1 VGLRGSKAASNET
14 QETRRRAERGQRAQV
29 FTGEYRLSVDDKGRI
44 AVPVRFRAE
53 FAAGGLV
60 GKWLDGCLAL
70 HPRAAWEAL
79 AARVEPLP
87 FTDVNARGLQRFLYG
102 NAFEIELDRQGR
114 MVVPAVLRTFA
125 KLDDQAV
132 MVGSRTHLELWSPTA
147 WEDWSQR
154 MDQPDVLAEHLQ
166 GLGI

>member
-1 VGLRGSKAASNET
+1 
-14 QETRRRAERGQRAQV
+14 V
-29 FTGEYRLSVDDKGRI
+29 FTGEYRVAVDDKGRI

-60 GKWLDGCLAL
+60 SKWLDGCVAL
-70 HPRAAWEAL
+70 HPRAAWESI
-79 AARVEPLP
+79 AARVDPLP
-87 FTDVNARGLQRFLYG
+87 FTDARGRELQRFLYG
-102 NAFEIELDRQGR
+102 TAFEIELDKQGR
-114 MVVPAVLRTFA
+114 LVVPAVLRTFA
-125 KLDDQAV
+125 KLGDQAV

-147 WEDWSQR
+147 WETWSDR

>member
-1 VGLRGSKAASNET
+1 M
-14 QETRRRAERGQRAQV
+14 
-29 FTGEYRLSVDDKGRI
+29 FTGEYRVAVDDKGRI

-60 GKWLDGCLAL
+60 SKWLDGCIAL
-70 HPRAAWEAL
+70 HPRAAWEAI
-79 AARVEPLP
+79 AARVDPLP
-87 FTDVNARGLQRFLYG
+87 FTDARGRELQRFLYG
-102 NAFEIELDRQGR
+102 TAFEIELDKQGR
-114 MVVPAVLRTFA
+114 LVVPAVLRTFA
-125 KLDDQAV
+125 KLGDQAV

-147 WEDWSQR
+147 WETWSDR

>member
-1 VGLRGSKAASNET
+1 M
-14 QETRRRAERGQRAQV
+14 
-29 FTGEYRLSVDDKGRI
+29 FTGEYRVAVDDKGRI

-60 GKWLDGCLAL
+60 SKWLDGCVAL
-70 HPRAAWEAL
+70 HPRAAWESI
-79 AARVEPLP
+79 AARVDPLP
-87 FTDVNARGLQRFLYG
+87 FTDARGRELQRFLYG
-102 NAFEIELDRQGR
+102 TAFEIELDKQGR
-114 MVVPAVLRTFA
+114 LVVPAVLRTFA
-125 KLDDQAV
+125 KLGDQAV

-147 WEDWSQR
+147 WETWSDR

>member
-1 VGLRGSKAASNET
+1 M
-14 QETRRRAERGQRAQV
+14 
-29 FTGEYRLSVDDKGRI
+29 FTGEYRVSVDDKGRI

-60 GKWLDGCLAL
+60 SKWLDGCLAL
-70 HPRAAWEAL
+70 HPRAAWEL
-79 AARVEPLP
+79 VAARVDPLP
-87 FTDVNARGLQRFLYG
+87 FTDVSARDLTRFLYG
-102 NAFEIELDRQGR
+102 AAFEIELDKQGR

-132 MVGSRTHLELWSPTA
+132 MVGSRNHLELWSTTA
-147 WEDWSQR
+147 WDDWSAR
-154 MDQPDVLAEHLQ
+154 MDQPDVLAEHFQ

>member
-1 VGLRGSKAASNET
+1 M
-14 QETRRRAERGQRAQV
+14 
-29 FTGEYRLSVDDKGRI
+29 FTGEYRVAVDDKGRI

-60 GKWLDGCLAL
+60 SKWLDGCLAL
-70 HPRAAWEAL
+70 HPRAAWEQV
-79 AARVEPLP
+79 AARVDPLP
-87 FTDVNARGLQRFLYG
+87 FTDASARDLQRFLYG
-102 NAFEIELDRQGR
+102 TAFEIELDRQGR
-114 MVVPAVLRTFA
+114 MVVPAVLRAFA

-132 MVGSRTHLELWSPTA
+132 MVGSRTHLELWSPTP
-147 WEDWSQR
+147 WDDWSKR

>member
-1 VGLRGSKAASNET
+1 
-14 QETRRRAERGQRAQV
+14 
-29 FTGEYRLSVDDKGRI
+29 
-44 AVPVRFRAE
+44 
-53 FAAGGLV
+53 
-60 GKWLDGCLAL
+60 
-70 HPRAAWEAL
+70 
-79 AARVEPLP
+79 
-87 FTDVNARGLQRFLYG
+87 
-102 NAFEIELDRQGR
+102 

-147 WEDWSQR
+147 WDDWSQR

>member
-1 VGLRGSKAASNET
+1 M
-14 QETRRRAERGQRAQV
+14 
-29 FTGEYRLSVDDKGRI
+29 FTGEYRVAVDDKGRI

-60 GKWLDGCLAL
+60 SKWLDGCLAL
-70 HPRAAWEAL
+70 HPRAAWEQV
-79 AARVEPLP
+79 AARVDPLP
-87 FTDVNARGLQRFLYG
+87 FTDARGRELTRFLYG
-102 NAFEIELDRQGR
+102 TAFEIELDRQGR

-132 MVGSRTHLELWSPTA
+132 LVGSRNHLELWSHTA
-147 WEDWSQR
+147 WDDWSQR
-154 MDQPDVLAEHLQ
+154 MDQPEVLAEHFQ